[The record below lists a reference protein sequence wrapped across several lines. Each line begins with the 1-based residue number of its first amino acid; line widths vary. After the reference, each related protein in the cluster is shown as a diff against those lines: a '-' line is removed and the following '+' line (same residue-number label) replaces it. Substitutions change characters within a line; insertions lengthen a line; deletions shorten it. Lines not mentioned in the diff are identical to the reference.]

1 MNNCRIKHILDQYD
15 PAVLE
20 TLMLSG
26 EWIYIGIP
34 REIVELY
41 LKDKEEE
48 NAKKEKA
55 DSRKSD

>member
-1 MNNCRIKHILDQYD
+1 MTDCRIKHILDQYD
-15 PAVLE
+15 PEILRK
-20 TLMLSG
+20 LILSG

-48 NAKKEKA
+48 NAKKKEAHSK
-55 DSRKSD
+55 